1 MSKMTA
7 ARLGVRGRRGDFRQE
22 AFKGK
27 GNIMGKMSNRAVRER
42 GRTSIHACTNIYTG
56 TLYMSPSRSQK
67 KIVPSFSLPFAPH

>member
-42 GRTSIHACTNIYTG
+42 EGEDKHTRLYKYIHRHS
-56 TLYMSPSRSQK
+56 LY
-67 KIVPSFSLPFAPH
+67 VT